1 LARHVLLIAAGNEA
15 CAFRCCVSF
24 SAKDQIMQHHGRYRW
39 IILLMAC
46 FCFGAPLAARGDTCA
61 ICGREIQGTVY
72 VVTDKVT
79 NEKKLVSSDCIKL
92 PRCSICGLPVKDNGV
107 VLPDGRYL
115 CARDARTA
123 VVKADDAERICAQVK
138 DDLDR
143 RFSRFTVFPAN
154 VDVAVIDRIDVDSM
168 FSPAGNDFESPNLL
182 GCIRPETV
190 NRETRY
196 KMRLMTGLPLAELK
210 ATCAHEYS
218 HAWVGENVSKER
230 RAGLGH
236 DAEEGFCEL
245 VAYLLMDSQREEG
258 QKKFILQNR
267 YTRGQIDLFIE
278 AEKRYGFDQVL
289 DWMKYG
295 VTERLEAGHIDQL
308 RDVKMPPAKSVAGN
322 PAIYHNNHNTN
333 QPALAVTTIKLQGV
347 LWGNQSVAI
356 INGRSFFAN
365 ELNQMKIGGTNVT
378 IRCLEIRKKSVR
390 IQNIDSGK
398 EQELSLS
405 PD

>member
-1 LARHVLLIAAGNEA
+1 
-15 CAFRCCVSF
+15 
-24 SAKDQIMQHHGRYRW
+24 
-39 IILLMAC
+39 MAC
-46 FCFGAPLAARGDTCA
+46 FCFGTPPAARGDTCA
-61 ICGREIQGTVY
+61 ICGKEIQGTVY

-79 NEKKLVSSDCIKL
+79 NEKKLVCSDCVKL

-107 VLPDGRYL
+107 ALPDGRYL

-123 VVKADDAERICAQVK
+123 VVKADDAGRICAQVK

-143 RFSRFTVFPAN
+143 LFSRFTSFPAN

-182 GCIRPETV
+182 GCVRPETV

-218 HAWVGENVSKER
+218 HAWVGENVPKER
-230 RAGLGH
+230 RARLGR

-258 QKKFILQNR
+258 QKKIILQNH

-295 VTERLEAGHIDQL
+295 VAGQLEAGHVDQL
-308 RDVKMPPAKSVAGN
+308 RDVKMPSAKTVAVN
-322 PAIYHNNHNTN
+322 PAIYYNTN
-333 QPALAVTTIKLQGV
+333 QPAPAPATIKLQGV
-347 LWGNQSVAI
+347 LWGNHPVAI
-356 INGRSFFAN
+356 VNGRSFFTN
-365 ELNQMKIGGTNVT
+365 ELYQMKIGGTNVT
-378 IRCLEIRKKSVR
+378 IRCLEIREKSVR
-390 IQNIDSGK
+390 IQNVDSGK

>member
-1 LARHVLLIAAGNEA
+1 LARQVLLIAVGDEA
-15 CAFRCCVSF
+15 RASRCRRKFFR
-24 SAKDQIMQHHGRYRW
+24 KDQIMQYHGRYLW
-39 IILLMAC
+39 IIFLLAG
-46 FCFGAPLAARGDTCA
+46 FYFGAPAAARGDTCA
-61 ICGREIQGTVY
+61 ICGQPIYGTVY

-79 NEKKLVSSDCIKL
+79 NEKELVCSDCIKL
-92 PRCSICGLPVKDNGV
+92 PRCFVCGLPVKENYV
-107 VLPDGRYL
+107 ASSDGRYL

-123 VVKADDAERICAQVK
+123 VLKADDAGRICAQVK

-143 RFSRFTVFPAN
+143 LFSRFTVFPAN
-154 VDVAVIDRIDVDSM
+154 VDVSVIDRIDVDSM
-168 FSPAGNDFESPNLL
+168 FKPAGNDFESPNLL
-182 GCIRPETV
+182 GCVRPETV

-218 HAWVGENVSKER
+218 HAWVGENVPQER

-236 DAEEGFCEL
+236 DAQEGFCEL

-278 AEKRYGFDQVL
+278 AEKRYGFEQVL
-289 DWMKYG
+289 YWMKYG
-295 VTERLEAGHIDQL
+295 VAAQLEAGHLDEL
-308 RDVKMPPAKSVAGN
+308 RDVQMPPAKSVAID
-322 PAIYHNNHNTN
+322 PAVYHGSRP
-333 QPALAVTTIKLQGV
+333 PAPAPATLKLQGI
-347 LWGNQSVAI
+347 LWGNQPVAI
-356 INGRSFFAN
+356 INGRSFFTN
-365 ELNQMKIGGTNVT
+365 ELDRVKVGETNVT

-390 IQNIDSGK
+390 IRTVDSEK
-398 EQELSLS
+398 EQELYLS